1 MSNILQVSDIHFGR
15 PHRPEVSTALLALI
29 ESRAPDLVVVAG
41 DLTQRAKPREFRQA
55 RRWVDAMVRPS
66 LSVPGN
72 HDVPMYRFWERLF
85 VPFGAYRRH
94 FDANLE
100 PTFEDDELFV
110 IGINSAFNW
119 TIKDGRVSRH
129 QLRRVEGLLA
139 GAPPGKVR
147 VAVVHHE
154 LTPAPRFG
162 SQKVLS
168 NARPLVEILAA
179 GGVELVLSGH
189 LHQAYCGLAES
200 YYPGLAGQMLVAHSG
215 TTSSSR
221 GRGCERSRN
230 TGHWIEI
237 APDSIRVTRLEWNAG
252 HAEFEARV
260 FHEFPR
266 GGAGVGQS
274 RPVPRG
280 DGRASR

>member
-1 MSNILQVSDIHFGR
+1 MPNILQVSDIHFGS
-15 PHRPEVSTALLALI
+15 PHKPEVSDALLELI
-29 ESRAPDLVVVAG
+29 AGRAPDLVVIAG

-55 RRWVDAMVRPS
+55 RRWADAMARPW
-66 LSVPGN
+66 LAVPGN

-100 PTFEDDELFV
+100 PEFEDDELFV

-119 TIKDGRVSRH
+119 TIKDGSVSRR
-129 QLRRVEGLLA
+129 QLRRVEEVLA
-139 GAPPGKVR
+139 NAPRGKVR

-154 LTPAPRFG
+154 LVPAPRFG

-189 LHQAYCGLAES
+189 LHQAYCALAES
-200 YYPGLAGQMLVAHSG
+200 YYPGIGGPMLVAHSG
-215 TTSSSR
+215 TSSSSR
-221 GRGCERSRN
+221 GRGCERGRN
-230 TGHWIEI
+230 TGYWIEI
-237 APDSIRVTRLEWNAG
+237 APETIRLTHLEWNAG
-252 HAEFEARV
+252 RAEFESRAL
-260 FHEFPR
+260 HEFPR
-266 GGAGVGQS
+266 GLAGDA
-274 RPVPRG
+274 RARAG
-280 DGRASR
+280 DARAAG